1 MLFSSL
7 IFLLLFLPVFF
18 LCYHAVKK
26 RRGRNALLFVFS
38 LLFYA
43 WGEPVYVLLMLL
55 SLGVNYGL
63 ALGIAGARE
72 TGREKKSRSFLIL
85 ACCFNLLLIGVF
97 KYAGFLVGSFNL
109 LPAPDLPVPDLPL
122 PIGISFYTFQILSY
136 DIDVYR
142 GDVKAQRDPVTLGA
156 YLCAFPQ
163 LIAGPIVRYRDI
175 EAELADRCE
184 TAEDTAEGMRRFIA
198 GLAKKVLIANV
209 MAQTADALFASDPE
223 GYGAAGA
230 WIAALAYTVQIYFD
244 FSGYSDMAIGLGRMM
259 GFRYAENFNYPYSA
273 RSVTDFW
280 RRWHISLS
288 SFFRDYVY
296 IPLGGNRVS
305 TLKWIR
311 NIAVVWLLTGLWHGA
326 GWNFVLWGAY
336 YGLLLIL
343 EKKVWPKLED
353 VPVLNRICTLAAVVL
368 GWVMFR
374 SEGFGQMRAMFA
386 ALFGAYGFAGEGGRL
401 PILLQGGHFDV
412 GFLAA
417 FAAGCVLSAP
427 VWPALRGRISS
438 SGAGRAVRDVSA
450 ILALAACILALAV
463 GSYNPFIYFRF

>member
-7 IFLLLFLPVFF
+7 VFLFLFLPVFF
-18 LCYHAVKK
+18 LSYHAAKK
-26 RRGRNALLFVFS
+26 RRTRNALLFLFS

-43 WGEPVYVLLMLL
+43 WGEPVYVLLRLL
-55 SLGVNYGL
+55 ALGVNYAL
-63 ALGIAGARE
+63 ALLIEACGAGKRRTA
-72 TGREKKSRSFLIL
+72 LIG
-85 ACCFNLLLIGVF
+85 ACCFDLLLIGIF
-97 KYAGFLVGSFNL
+97 KYAGFFVRAVNL
-109 LPAPDLPVPDLPL
+109 LPGLDLPVPALPL
-122 PIGISFYTFQILSY
+122 PLGISFYTFQILSY
-136 DIDVYR
+136 VVDVYR

-175 EAELADRCE
+175 EAALTDRRE
-184 TAEDTAEGMRRFIA
+184 TPEDTAAGMRRFIA

-209 MAQTADALFASDPE
+209 MAETVDALWASDPS
-223 GYGAAGA
+223 GYGMAGA
-230 WIAALAYTVQIYFD
+230 WIAALAYAVEIYFD

-259 GFRYAENFNYPYSA
+259 GFRYAENFRYPYAA

-305 TLKWIR
+305 RAKWVK

-343 EKKVWPKLED
+343 EKLVWPGLEKI
-353 VPVLNRICTLAAVVL
+353 PVLNRLYTLCAVL
-368 GWVMFR
+368 FGWVLFR
-374 SEGFGQMRAMFA
+374 ADGVTGAGAMFA
-386 ALFGAYGFAGEGGRL
+386 ALFGAHGVAGTGGRL
-401 PILLQGGHFDV
+401 PILLQGAGFDLV
-412 GFLAA
+412 FLLA

-427 VWPALRGRISS
+427 VWPAVKDRLESTRSGRLI
-438 SGAGRAVRDVSA
+438 RDA
-450 ILALAACILALAV
+450 AALGTLTACILALAV
-463 GSYNPFIYFRF
+463 GSYNPFIYFQF

>member
-7 IFLLLFLPVFF
+7 VFLLLFLPVFF
-18 LCYHAVKK
+18 LCYFAAKK
-26 RRGRNALLFVFS
+26 RRTRNALLFVFS

-55 SLGVNYGL
+55 SLGVNYAL
-63 ALGIAGARE
+63 ALLIAAKDKN
-72 TGREKKSRSFLIL
+72 GRGKRSALVL

-97 KYAGFLVGSFNL
+97 KYAGFFVRAVNL
-109 LPAPDLPVPDLPL
+109 IPGAEIPVPALPL

-136 DIDVYR
+136 VVDVYR
-142 GDVKAQRDPVTLGA
+142 GDVRAQKDPVALGA

-175 EAELADRCE
+175 EAELADRRE

-209 MAQTADALFASDPE
+209 TARTADALFASDPAE
-223 GYGAAGA
+223 FGMAGA

-259 GFRYAENFNYPYSA
+259 GFRYAENFRYPYA
-273 RSVTDFW
+273 AVSVTDFW

-305 TLKWIR
+305 RGRWMG

-336 YGLLLIL
+336 YGALLIL
-343 EKKVWPKLED
+343 EKLVWPKLAD
-353 VPVLNRICTLAAVVL
+353 VPAVNRICTLAAVVL

-374 SEGFGQMRAMFA
+374 SEDFGQMGTMFA
-386 ALFGAYGFAGEGGRL
+386 ALFGARGFAGEGGRL
-401 PILLQGGHFDV
+401 PILLRQAHFDF
-412 GFLAA
+412 GFLIA

-427 VWPALRGRISS
+427 VWPAMKDRIGSTA
-438 SGAGRAVRDVSA
+438 AGRLVRDIA
-450 ILALAACILALAV
+450 ALCLLVACILALAV